1 MATEH
6 ALRMAMVAGETSG
19 DLLASLLLAGAKQRW
34 PQCQAWGIGGERMQA
49 QGFTAHWPAEAL
61 AVHGYSLEV
70 LQRVYGIWQIRNAL
84 RQQLLA
90 DKPDVF
96 VGIDAPDFNLGLER
110 DLRQAGIKTVQFVC
124 PSIWAWRPER
134 VHTIKAS
141 VHHVLCIFPFEP
153 DLLAQHGIA
162 STYVGHPLANV
173 IPMQPDAASAR
184 QALGLQPDAPV
195 LALLPGSRSSEIRY
209 LAPRFLQAAKQ
220 VLQHNPKVQLVLPAV
235 PAHYERIQQQVQL
248 AGLQG
253 KVKLLQGQ
261 SHLALEAC
269 DTTLIASG
277 TATLEAALYKRPM
290 TIAYAMHPV
299 SYHLMA
305 RKKLQNWVGLP
316 NILCQ
321 DFVVPE
327 LLQND
332 ATPDKLAHSVMQWLE
347 DAAQVQRV
355 QQRFTELHHLLQRD
369 TSRLATEAIANVIR

>member
-1 MATEH
+1 M
-6 ALRMAMVAGETSG
+6 
-19 DLLASLLLAGAKQRW
+19 
-34 PQCQAWGIGGERMQA
+34 
-49 QGFTAHWPAEAL
+49 
-61 AVHGYSLEV
+61 
-70 LQRVYGIWQIRNAL
+70 
-84 RQQLLA
+84 
-90 DKPDVF
+90 
-96 VGIDAPDFNLGLER
+96 
-110 DLRQAGIKTVQFVC
+110 
-124 PSIWAWRPER
+124 
-134 VHTIKAS
+134 
-141 VHHVLCIFPFEP
+141 
-153 DLLAQHGIA
+153 
-162 STYVGHPLANV
+162 
-173 IPMQPDAASAR
+173 
-184 QALGLQPDAPV
+184 
-195 LALLPGSRSSEIRY
+195 
-209 LAPRFLQAAKQ
+209 
-220 VLQHNPKVQLVLPAV
+220 